1 MQKRQARSL
10 APALSSQPILP
21 WIKARPSSRD
31 GADGRQ
37 QCAVSADIG
46 PPTALG
52 WAGVNAAMHH
62 TICLPQA
69 SSPELSLLDKC
80 KARNTFVKGFPL
92 SFSIAALQVSKRAL
106 SNATAMSANLNCN
119 NKHCLCLRRLCLQEN
134 TQQSPTSE
142 TNSARKGTP
151 PSQQSVWKCKQWP
164 CLSQTAWS
172 TLCSQSQVQVSIWT
186 LHQQQ
191 HCLQVTQSG
200 LYLNCLQ
207 LCDGRPKRHSLFS
220 IIHSTVQSCLSY
232 SQSLRG
238 DANPSSIQSLLRRT
252 KYVLNNTW
260 SKEYTHFHCCWE
272 LAVAL
277 LASHHKTSLLQPTAS
292 YAGIKNCRTDWI
304 LQRADGCKKQ
314 KGETVLPLTQGEGRR
329 RGAKQWEQQNK
340 EHLLWLG
347 LEQTLQLEPWLTV
360 QLLLLDEKK
369 RGKLVSFP
377 LYSPS
382 LIHTIKQAFFI
393 LTSEL
398 GP

>member
-119 NKHCLCLRRLCLQEN
+119 DKHCLCLRRLCLQEN

-142 TNSARKGTP
+142 TNSARIGTP
-151 PSQQSVWKCKQWP
+151 PSQQSV
-164 CLSQTAWS
+164 
-172 TLCSQSQVQVSIWT
+172 
-186 LHQQQ
+186 
-191 HCLQVTQSG
+191 
-200 LYLNCLQ
+200 
-207 LCDGRPKRHSLFS
+207 
-220 IIHSTVQSCLSY
+220 
-232 SQSLRG
+232 
-238 DANPSSIQSLLRRT
+238 
-252 KYVLNNTW
+252 
-260 SKEYTHFHCCWE
+260 
-272 LAVAL
+272 
-277 LASHHKTSLLQPTAS
+277 
-292 YAGIKNCRTDWI
+292 
-304 LQRADGCKKQ
+304 
-314 KGETVLPLTQGEGRR
+314 
-329 RGAKQWEQQNK
+329 
-340 EHLLWLG
+340 
-347 LEQTLQLEPWLTV
+347 
-360 QLLLLDEKK
+360 
-369 RGKLVSFP
+369 
-377 LYSPS
+377 
-382 LIHTIKQAFFI
+382 
-393 LTSEL
+393 
-398 GP
+398 